1 MWPGAGQLRSRRRH
15 EMSPPAQTQCPVEL
29 QTNLRDEWSFTIKTR
44 ALRSHVNHPA
54 HPCISVCFQLSK
66 LLIRSR
72 HWAMIKR
79 WEQPQQWGGCYWEY
93 CDKWRRDVTDITCHD
108 GHDCHA
114 IIIASAPGLHGI
126 TISIL
131 TKWYRA
137 FILDVWWWWVSVWGK
152 QQIQRKSGQLAE
164 LGHIAS
170 SSMFC
175 DGQIS
180 CVLSI
185 IQMSKYFSK
194 MYQESVPISPGS
206 TMSKSI

>member
-1 MWPGAGQLRSRRRH
+1 
-15 EMSPPAQTQCPVEL
+15 
-29 QTNLRDEWSFTIKTR
+29 
-44 ALRSHVNHPA
+44 
-54 HPCISVCFQLSK
+54 
-66 LLIRSR
+66 
-72 HWAMIKR
+72 MIKR
-79 WEQPQQWGGCYWEY
+79 WEQPQQLGGCCWEY

-164 LGHIAS
+164 LGHVVLQHHLCSVMVKYLAS
-170 SSMFC
+170 YQLYKCLNILAKCIRRVSQYPQAPPCPNQSKCGTFFQNVRFMPQFAEVKVRC
-175 DGQIS
+175 YRSCNNKQIKNS
-180 CVLSI
+180 R
-185 IQMSKYFSK
+185 
-194 MYQESVPISPGS
+194 
-206 TMSKSI
+206 